1 MELLVYNKPNQI
13 KLEYR
18 SIHIINVD
26 EIINRNLGLH
36 IQPKSGVG
44 YNNNSEVR
52 LANQFKPLGTFPN
65 KSTPKLLEK

>member
-36 IQPKSGVG
+36 IQPKSGVARG
-44 YNNNSEVR
+44 V
-52 LANQFKPLGTFPN
+52 
-65 KSTPKLLEK
+65 